1 MTRETWI
8 GAAGRRWLALVLA
21 AASIGVLAACGGE
34 ERLSRE
40 EFSDRLQSIDRRESE
55 RFERL
60 AEQAMRLKPD
70 QPLTDE
76 VKQGM
81 REFAGGLRRAADE
94 LEALNPPE
102 EAEEATETLI
112 EALRERAAAFEQAA
126 REERI
131 TLQQLE
137 EEGSI
142 TKAGEKIDRALEQ
155 LRAMGFLRN
164 GSGSALE

>member
-1 MTRETWI
+1 MTKETWI

-60 AEQAMRLKPD
+60 GEQAMRLKPD

-81 REFAGGLRRAADE
+81 KEFAGGLRRAADE

-102 EAEEATETLI
+102 
-112 EALRERAAAFEQAA
+112 
-126 REERI
+126 
-131 TLQQLE
+131 
-137 EEGSI
+137 
-142 TKAGEKIDRALEQ
+142 
-155 LRAMGFLRN
+155 
-164 GSGSALE
+164 